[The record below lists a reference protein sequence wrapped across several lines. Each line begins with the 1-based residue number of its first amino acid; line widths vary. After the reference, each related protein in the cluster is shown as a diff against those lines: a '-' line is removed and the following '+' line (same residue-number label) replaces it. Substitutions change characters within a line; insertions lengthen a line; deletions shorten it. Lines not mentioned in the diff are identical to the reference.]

1 MDDGLRFRTLIA
13 ECVDV
18 GHHIMAEPLFISF
31 RRGEIDGFQ
40 MFFHLGDLYF
50 GNRKSK
56 LSLPFGQGNPQ
67 APESYDLVFG

>member
-31 RRGEIDGFQ
+31 RRGEIDVFPDVFPSGRSV
-40 MFFHLGDLYF
+40 LW
-50 GNRKSK
+50 KSEV
-56 LSLPFGQGNPQ
+56 Q
-67 APESYDLVFG
+67 AVFALWPRQSTGA